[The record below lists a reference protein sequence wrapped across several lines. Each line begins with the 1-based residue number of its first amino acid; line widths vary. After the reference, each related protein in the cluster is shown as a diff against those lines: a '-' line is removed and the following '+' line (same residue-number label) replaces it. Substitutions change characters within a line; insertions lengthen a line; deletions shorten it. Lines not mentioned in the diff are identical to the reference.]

1 MAEISTGTRTDV
13 SSRDVPVRKDDAIFS
28 TVKTMTGNTD
38 GSVGVLYLTGSLAGS
53 SGFIIQSAG
62 NSVITPTHG
71 DSIAASALTAKQQ
84 YDIGLFSISGSGTV
98 SVLY

>member
-53 SGFIIQSAG
+53 SGF
-62 NSVITPTHG
+62 
-71 DSIAASALTAKQQ
+71 
-84 YDIGLFSISGSGTV
+84 
-98 SVLY
+98 

>member
-1 MAEISTGTRTDV
+1 M
-13 SSRDVPVRKDDAIFS
+13 
-28 TVKTMTGNTD
+28 
-38 GSVGVLYLTGSLAGS
+38 YLAGS